1 MPQGTSLPR
10 EFTVVISRESRVF
23 LDNTEKTSRSEGPF
37 CTFSKLR
44 KDTGNE
50 IEAYVGASAKYPDTV
65 SPNHESITSYTY
77 CVIMVRYS

>member
-50 IEAYVGASAKYPDTV
+50 IEA
-65 SPNHESITSYTY
+65 
-77 CVIMVRYS
+77 